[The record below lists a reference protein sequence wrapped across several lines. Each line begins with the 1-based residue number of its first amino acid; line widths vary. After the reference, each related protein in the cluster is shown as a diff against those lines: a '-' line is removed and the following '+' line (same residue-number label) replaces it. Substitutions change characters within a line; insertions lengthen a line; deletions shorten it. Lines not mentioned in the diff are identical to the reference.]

1 MYRPSLKSTWT
12 LIILAVVSYGLYMW
26 AEHSRVMVQREYF
39 SEKLEA
45 SQLMAR
51 AIGILRD
58 FRIQKGVR
66 IDEINDP
73 NLTALIGPQN
83 SLITTGGGLLEDHIT
98 GLNPNVAGMAVA
110 LLKEAG
116 LEEGDAVAVAVTGS
130 NPGVNLAFYSAM
142 TVLRLKPVII
152 TSVGSAS
159 WGANNPDFTWL
170 DMERVL
176 YDRGIFP
183 FHSIAA
189 SLGGGN
195 DMGMRLS
202 ERGRQEI
209 TEDVAKNE
217 LILINEANLRSSI
230 DAWAKLFHEH
240 GPKSP
245 YATYINIGESEASL
259 GDPRNG
265 KLIPD
270 GYNLRIPPR
279 NYPAQGLIHRF
290 SEQGCSV
297 LNIHDISAL
306 AERFDLP
313 QAPVPTPPVGEGG
326 IFHAI
331 RYDRTV
337 TAAAVVIL
345 FVILIALIL
354 LDARLFR
361 MRDEGVDPDTLM

>member
-26 AEHSRVMVQREYF
+26 AEHSRVLVQREYF

-58 FRIQKGVR
+58 YRLQRGAR

-73 NLTALIGPQN
+73 NLTALIGQQN
-83 SLITTGGGLLEDHIT
+83 SLITTGSGLLEDRIT
-98 GLNPNVAGMAVA
+98 SLNPNIAGMAVA

-116 LEEGDAVAVAVTGS
+116 LKEGDAVAMAVTGS
-130 NPGVNLAFYSAM
+130 NPGANLAFYAAL
-142 TVLRLKPVII
+142 TVLKLKPVII

-159 WGANNPDFTWL
+159 WGANDPGFTWL

-176 YDRGIFP
+176 YDRGVYP

-202 ERGRQEI
+202 ERGRQQI
-209 TEDVAKNE
+209 TEDVARNGLV
-217 LILINEANLRSSI
+217 LISEANLRSSI
-230 DAWAKLFHEH
+230 DTWAKLFQEH
-240 GPKSP
+240 DPNFR
-245 YATYINIGESEASL
+245 YTTYVNIGEGEASL

-270 GYNLRIPPR
+270 GYSIRIPPH
-279 NYPAQGLIHRF
+279 NYPAEGLIHRF
-290 SEQGCSV
+290 SVQGCSI

-306 AERFDLP
+306 AERFNLP
-313 QAPVPTPPVGEGG
+313 HAPIPTPTVGEGG
-326 IFHAI
+326 IFHAL

-337 TAAAVVIL
+337 TTAAVAIL